1 MPIEDESFARECVV
15 PVAASHAAT
24 VVDCQEGPPHGS
36 CVRLALCF
44 GQVDLARGSVGD
56 QEDAV
61 DVNGCLREATRRR
74 AVLFANDA
82 ASGVGGVGLVGG
94 TRDFRRKLVRNI
106 GAALH
111 R

>member
-1 MPIEDESFARECVV
+1 MSIEDESFARPRVV
-15 PVAASHAAT
+15 AVAAAYTAT
-24 VVDCQEGPPHGS
+24 VVDCQEVPSHGS
-36 CVRLALCF
+36 CVGLALCF

-56 QEDAV
+56 QEHAV

-94 TRDFRRKLVRNI
+94 ARDFRRKLVRNI